1 VLSIWVGDHEAKAIS
16 QQIENITTQRPMTH
30 DLLRNVIADLDGA
43 VEQVVVSDLR
53 DRTFYAIICLNVRG
67 ERVLIDAR
75 PSDAIALALR
85 TKSPILV
92 DDAVIASAKALDS
105 RAREEPGRTP
115 AALARRAR
123 PRGAGPLQDVIVGRP
138 TSRPESPSH
147 PGGRIR
153 ARCLEGVS
161 PPSMSAGRHHRLHLS
176 LRRMSAG
183 RHQRG
188 RQLDRSLS

>member
-1 VLSIWVGDHEAKAIS
+1 MLIEMTIKGLTVDPFTETPIVVLRDQGGDRVLSIWVGDHEAKAIS

-85 TKSPILV
+85 TKAPILV
-92 DDAVIASAKALDS
+92 DDAVIASAKALDLAPEKS
-105 RAREEPGRTP
+105 QDGR
-115 AALARRAR
+115 
-123 PRGAGPLQDVIVGRP
+123 LQRW
-138 TSRPESPSH
+138 
-147 PGGRIR
+147 
-153 ARCLEGVS
+153 LEGLD
-161 PPSMSAGRHHRLHLS
+161 PEALGRYK
-176 LRRMSAG
+176 M
-183 RHQRG
+183 
-188 RQLDRSLS
+188 